1 MQRISQMQLAVTSGA
16 KYYKK
21 ILLDQVRFKSV
32 SFGWRV
38 FDDVAALLL
47 LGLGRDLVRVEAAA
61 DRVVVVGRHRRKGR
75 RRGNLLEKKNEPGS
89 TRQIFLFLLR
99 YQSAHLILSINIVV
113 HYDLS
118 YQQGFAGIRTH
129 VSRVAP

>member
-1 MQRISQMQLAVTSGA
+1 MQLAVTSGA

-32 SFGWRV
+32 SFGRRV

-89 TRQIFLFLLR
+89 TRQIFLF
-99 YQSAHLILSINIVV
+99 
-113 HYDLS
+113 
-118 YQQGFAGIRTH
+118 FATLPICALNSEH
-129 VSRVAP
+129 